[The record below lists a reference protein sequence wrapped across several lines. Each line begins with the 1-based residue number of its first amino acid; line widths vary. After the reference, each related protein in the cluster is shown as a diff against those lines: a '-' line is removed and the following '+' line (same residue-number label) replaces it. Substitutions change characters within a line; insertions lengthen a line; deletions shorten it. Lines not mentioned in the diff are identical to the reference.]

1 MAPAPDRARQGGA
14 RGAGGGREELGARLW
29 GRETVVMFC
38 EIASILDGHAEAGAC
53 PRHKTTRRGAPL
65 SSGTFRACLTGT
77 EAPAA

>member
-1 MAPAPDRARQGGA
+1 M
-14 RGAGGGREELGARLW
+14 
-29 GRETVVMFC
+29 VMMFC
-38 EIASILDGHAEAGAC
+38 EIASILDGCAEAGAC